1 MIAEGEGDDDQQ
13 EIVEN
18 FYKGS
23 VLNPGAI
30 GGDGNKKEIAP
41 PNAKVGVKVGEKY
54 VPKSQQTSQE
64 TKGESKND
72 KKPSKH
78 QIWSEE

>member
-1 MIAEGEGDDDQQ
+1 MDYNSIMALKELVAEGEEDQ

-30 GGDGNKKEIAP
+30 GSDGKQKEIAR
-41 PNAKVGVKVGEKY
+41 PNAKVEAKIGEKY
-54 VPKSQQTSQE
+54 VPKSE
-64 TKGESKND
+64 RAK
-72 KKPSKH
+72 
-78 QIWSEE
+78 EE

>member
-1 MIAEGEGDDDQQ
+1 MDYNQIMALKELVAEGDEEHEQ

-30 GGDGNKKEIAP
+30 GSDGNKK
-41 PNAKVGVKVGEKY
+41 
-54 VPKSQQTSQE
+54 
-64 TKGESKND
+64 
-72 KKPSKH
+72 
-78 QIWSEE
+78 

>member
-1 MIAEGEGDDDQQ
+1 MDYNQIMALKELVAEGDEEHEQ

-30 GGDGNKKEIAP
+30 GSDGNKKQIAKP
-41 PNAKVGVKVGEKY
+41 HAKVEAKVGQKY
-54 VPKSQQTSQE
+54 VPKNQR
-64 TKGESKND
+64 
-72 KKPSKH
+72 
-78 QIWSEE
+78 